1 MNRRQ
6 TILLYIVFAALC
18 ASCLFCTQAK
28 IHDALIQGKWFA
40 FYFSSLFLGFLFG
53 CPHRGYCYTI
63 RVVDLI
69 VCIIAIYLSIHNLMT
84 DNLVE
89 FWTNLLSILTLYYVI
104 RLQGYNLSF
113 NTIAWMMLSCSAVLS
128 LWGISQIDSF
138 EALRCNTTFT
148 GPFESCAAYA
158 LSLALC
164 LPFILYL
171 FRYEKRNRTLLIVV
185 LALTSIMIVLSQSR
199 TAWLTAFASVLFLYA
214 CTNAL
219 PKSITS
225 AVKCLFPCVFVF
237 LVFLLYYIRPE
248 SANGRL
254 LIWFNTL
261 SLWMQHPLFGNGYS
275 TFTRDHMLQQS
286 DYFRTHPDSHF
297 SMIADCISHP
307 FNEYLHLLIQWGIV
321 GLLLFVLLAY
331 ILIVV
336 WRKIRNAEYD
346 TIASCLIVIAVFS
359 FFSYPF
365 CYPFTWVVLVY
376 CVAELARRSKEI
388 FTPRFSSLSYFF
400 PICFGLGIGMNGVLY
415 YRHQRWYDASRLYE
429 KKPQT
434 AILQYQDLYPRLQND
449 PYFLYNYAAIHYEE
463 AHYNECLQL
472 LDECSKRL
480 NDYDVQ
486 MLKGMALRNLNLYDE
501 SLNCFQCAS
510 YMCPSKFMPLY
521 QAFETMVLCERKDK
535 AIELCKEIMEKPIKV
550 DSEQVKYIKVKCSV
564 YYNTFFINN

>member
-1 MNRRQ
+1 M
-6 TILLYIVFAALC
+6 LYIVFAALC

-40 FYFSSLFLGFLFG
+40 FYLISLFLGFLFG
-53 CPHRGYCYTI
+53 CPRRGNYYTI
-63 RVVDLI
+63 RMADFV

-84 DNLVE
+84 DNLVG
-89 FWTNLLSILTLYYVI
+89 FWVNLLSMLTLYNVI
-104 RLQGYNLSF
+104 RLQGHYLSF
-113 NTIAWMMLSCSAVLS
+113 NTIAWMMLLCSAVLS
-128 LWGISQIDSF
+128 IWGISQIDSL
-138 EALRCNTTFT
+138 EALCCNTTFT

-171 FRYEKRNRTLLIVV
+171 FRYEKRCRV
-185 LALTSIMIVLSQSR
+185 LPAMALVLTAIMIVLSQSR
-199 TAWLTAFASVLFLYA
+199 TAWLTALASVFFLYV
-214 CTNAL
+214 CTNAP
-219 PKSITS
+219 PKSIIS
-225 AVKCLFPCVFVF
+225 VVKWLFPFVFAF

-254 LIWFNTL
+254 LIWYNTL

-275 TFTRDHMLQQS
+275 TFTRDYMLQQS
-286 DYFRTHPDSHF
+286 DYFRTHPGSRF

-307 FNEYLHLLIQWGIV
+307 FSEYLHSLVQWGIV

-336 WRKIRNAEYD
+336 WRKSRNAEYD
-346 TIASCLIVIAVFS
+346 TIASCLIVITISS

-376 CVAELARRSKEI
+376 CVAELARKSKEI
-388 FTPRFSSLSYFF
+388 FTPRFSSLSYFL

-429 KKPQT
+429 KKLQT

-486 MLKGMALRNLNLYDE
+486 MLRGMALRSLELYDE
-501 SLNCFQCAS
+501 ALDCFQCAS

-521 QAFETMVLCERKDK
+521 QAFEIMVFCERKDK
-535 AIELCKEIMEKPIKV
+535 AVELCKKIIEKPIKV
-550 DSEQVKYIKVKCSV
+550 DSEQVRFIKAKCNI